1 MSCRDLQTK
10 SSCMCCWLRLNKV
23 SLVLSLGEAIFLV
36 SCVVIYIITF
46 TQDRRRDSPATCA
59 AARGTTQTRCC
70 VASCRRVSSC
80 LSAAPDTTYAF
91 PAATI
96 VGSWSVTRRRCQ
108 WQTRHQRRPS
118 RTTWVVWRSAPDAR
132 SYGKLKGFTLSGL
145 ALVWLCF
152 AVRGGA
158 LVLVFLPLHLCPW
171 GLCIDVMGKHC
182 TLRQHGTAMR
192 NHCVSVPGGFAL
204 MGKHM

>member
-1 MSCRDLQTK
+1 MRAPVVSDHLRLPGPPLCVRCQCQCRRCARRAHREVPQMSCRDLQTK

-96 VGSWSVTRRRCQ
+96 VGSWSVTRSRCQ
-108 WQTRHQRRPS
+108 WQTRHPRRLC
-118 RTTWVVWRSAPDAR
+118 RTCLLYTSDA
-132 SYGKLKGFTLSGL
+132 
-145 ALVWLCF
+145 A
-152 AVRGGA
+152 
-158 LVLVFLPLHLCPW
+158 
-171 GLCIDVMGKHC
+171 DE
-182 TLRQHGTAMR
+182 
-192 NHCVSVPGGFAL
+192 
-204 MGKHM
+204 